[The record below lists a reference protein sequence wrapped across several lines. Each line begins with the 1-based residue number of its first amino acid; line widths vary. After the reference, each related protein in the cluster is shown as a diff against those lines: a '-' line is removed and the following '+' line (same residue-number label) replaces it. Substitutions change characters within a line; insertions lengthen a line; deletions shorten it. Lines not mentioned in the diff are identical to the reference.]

1 MIGAFSSVIF
11 VCIAKGVPKE
21 YLQKKIHSLPE
32 IFKVLTSF
40 VSVSSKEKK
49 NENWIKP
56 LKIISIFV

>member
-32 IFKVLTSF
+32 IFKVLTFF

-49 NENWIKP
+49 M
-56 LKIISIFV
+56 KIE

>member
-11 VCIAKGVPKE
+11 VCIAKGVPKG

-32 IFKVLTSF
+32 ILKVLTSF

-49 NENWIKP
+49 YENWIKP
-56 LKIISIFV
+56 LKIISILV